1 MSSFLQ
7 AMSAKNNTVLQLQ
20 TSWRHTCVLDAADL
34 LHVQCYEALALLPL
48 NGDDDV
54 VVVVVLSF
62 SFLGMDKPCL
72 SK

>member
-1 MSSFLQ
+1 M
-7 AMSAKNNTVLQLQ
+7 
-20 TSWRHTCVLDAADL
+20 LDAADL

-54 VVVVVLSF
+54 VVVVLSF
-62 SFLGMDKPCL
+62 FFLGMDKPCL